1 MSHIIKEG
9 ESINSVAKKY
19 DVNVKRYER
28 QEIASKSVNNLKTG
42 RPCKHGK
49 EGFAA

>member
-19 DVNVKRYER
+19 DVNVKDMSGKNSE
-28 QEIASKSVNNLKTG
+28 QSVNNLKPG
-42 RPCKHGK
+42 DLDKHGK
-49 EGFAA
+49 EGFTA